1 MFRSLRARLFAAYL
15 GLVVIGFGGLTL
27 WAGNL
32 VATST
37 LDDVGS
43 SLQVVAFSLANQLSE
58 SVEEGRGDRS
68 GLAATIAANIGGEAA
83 IFDRQNELLDRS
95 AGASSQFLG
104 TDSYGLRDNAAG
116 VEMFYTQANIVY
128 EGRAIGTL
136 QLELPTATARHTI
149 RERWLGLGA
158 AFLAFSIL
166 AIMFSSWLL
175 TSLTRPLARL
185 QAAALAMAGGDLS
198 QRVAP
203 GPRDEIGSVASAFNQ
218 MAARVEA
225 TIAEQ
230 KAFASNAAHELRTP
244 LTTIRLRSEALQT
257 DLDEAVSARYIR
269 EIDSEAARMG
279 KLVEDLMLLSRADT
293 GRLPISHEPI
303 DAVRVWQRL
312 EREYGP
318 RLRQQEL
325 TLTANLPG
333 TPIQVGAN
341 PTHLHIVFRNV
352 LDNALKYTPAGG
364 QIAVSLQ
371 AVGGQLQLQVR
382 DTGRGI
388 APDDLPQIGKR
399 FFRADKARGR
409 DIPGTGL
416 GLALVTS
423 VLEQYG
429 GELKVDSPGV
439 GQGTVVTVRW
449 PC

>member
-1 MFRSLRARLFAAYL
+1 
-15 GLVVIGFGGLTL
+15 
-27 WAGNL
+27 
-32 VATST
+32 
-37 LDDVGS
+37 
-43 SLQVVAFSLANQLSE
+43 
-58 SVEEGRGDRS
+58 
-68 GLAATIAANIGGEAA
+68 
-83 IFDRQNELLDRS
+83 
-95 AGASSQFLG
+95 
-104 TDSYGLRDNAAG
+104 
-116 VEMFYTQANIVY
+116 
-128 EGRAIGTL
+128 
-136 QLELPTATARHTI
+136 
-149 RERWLGLGA
+149 
-158 AFLAFSIL
+158 
-166 AIMFSSWLL
+166 
-175 TSLTRPLARL
+175 
-185 QAAALAMAGGDLS
+185 
-198 QRVAP
+198 
-203 GPRDEIGSVASAFNQ
+203 
-218 MAARVEA
+218 
-225 TIAEQ
+225 
-230 KAFASNAAHELRTP
+230 
-244 LTTIRLRSEALQT
+244 
-257 DLDEAVSARYIR
+257 
-269 EIDSEAARMG
+269 
-279 KLVEDLMLLSRADT
+279 MLLSRADT

>member
-1 MFRSLRARLFAAYL
+1 MFRSLRARLFAVYL

-32 VATST
+32 VATAT
-37 LDDVGS
+37 LDDVGN

-58 SVEEGRGDRS
+58 TVEDGRADQGS
-68 GLAATIAANIGGEAA
+68 LATTIAANIEGEAA

-95 AGASSQFLG
+95 DEASRQFLS
-104 TDSYGLRDNAAG
+104 TDSYGLRQNEAG

-136 QLELPTATARHTI
+136 QLELPTAAARHTI

-185 QAAALAMAGGDLS
+185 QAAAMAMAGGDLS
-198 QRVAP
+198 QRVPA
-203 GPRDEIGSVASAFNQ
+203 GPHDEIGAVGSAFNQ

-279 KLVEDLMLLSRADT
+279 KLVEDLMLLSQADT
-293 GRLPISHEPI
+293 GRLPISHDPV
-303 DAVRVWQRL
+303 DAGRVWQRL
-312 EREYGP
+312 AREYAP
-318 RLRQQEL
+318 QLQQQEL
-325 TLTANLPG
+325 TLTANLPQG
-333 TPIQVGAN
+333 PIQVGAN
-341 PTHLHIVFRNV
+341 PTHLYIVFRNV

-371 AVGGQLQLQVR
+371 TVAGQLQLQVR
-382 DTGRGI
+382 DSGRGI
-388 APDDLPQIGKR
+388 APADLPQIGKR
-399 FFRADKARGR
+399 FFRADKARAR
-409 DIPGTGL
+409 AIPGTGL

-423 VLEQYG
+423 ILAQYG
-429 GELKVDSPGV
+429 GELTVTSPGI
-439 GQGTVVTVRW
+439 GQGTLVTVRW